1 VGHNAYSRYSLEY
14 HHHNPLLEENVNVWG
29 VSKYHDFFVKGQ
41 SKWPI
46 AKIK

>member
-1 VGHNAYSRYSLEY
+1 VGYNAYSRYFLEY

-29 VSKYHDFFVKGQ
+29 ASKYHDFFVKGQ
-41 SKWPI
+41 SKWRI